1 MTSLTPFVPSVLLD
15 WQRGAPER
23 KVWVEDGALAF
34 LDVSGFTAMSERL
47 GRLGREG
54 AEVVLDVIGSTFEE
68 LLGVAYEAGG
78 SLLKFGGDALLL
90 WFAGDVEAA
99 ARRACSAA
107 AHMRST
113 LRRMGAIPTPL
124 GGVRVRVSAGVHAGQ
139 FHFFVVGTAGR
150 ELVVAG
156 PGASRTVEME
166 AAASA
171 GQVLVSPE
179 TAALLNGRWLAH
191 TAGPGVLLK
200 LPPPLGQRVTPTLPD
215 ACGVNVESLVSTAV
229 RRHLLE
235 GEDEAEHRP
244 TAVGFVHY
252 DGTDGLIASA
262 GVEATADALHELVSV
277 VQAACDEHEVAL
289 LNADVDHD
297 GGKFLLSSGAPVAVG
312 DEDERLLRTLRR
324 IVDAGTSLP
333 VRAGAHRGLVFAGS
347 VGPSYRRSYTLM
359 GDVVNTAAR
368 VMAHAQP
375 GQVLATR
382 PVLDRTRTRFATR
395 PLPAFAAKGK
405 SRMLAPFE
413 VGAAL
418 SGPADEA
425 GSGLFVGRAAELDAL
440 LDALRSGGAVEVAGE
455 PGVGKTRLV
464 AEARSRAVQE
474 LSAADIVL
482 RGDRYTAGVP
492 YLPFRPVLRAALGS
506 GSVRDGLARLDLSLA
521 EDAPLIAAAL
531 GEEWDES
538 GEAAA
543 FDRQV
548 WRARLHTAV
557 VRVLERT
564 FHRKLIITA
573 DDVQWMDEPSAQLLL
588 HLGRS
593 ADERGWAVVTVRRA
607 EPGGESVAAAAGPG
621 GGIALGPLDAA
632 ASARLVNDRAPF
644 PLLPRQVDD
653 LVQRGA
659 GNPLFLEQLAAA
671 YDPDGGEVPEELE
684 ALVAARIDAL
694 PSRHRSWVRHLA
706 ILGPD
711 FALEEAAVVLGAPVV
726 HSSDLA
732 PLAEFIEVVE
742 NGARFRQ
749 HVFQSV
755 AYAAVSFRR
764 RRELHER
771 VGLHAEHAEAADVA
785 KVAAHFALAD
795 RYDKSWKYGVQA
807 ARNAYVQH
815 AYPEAAE
822 LYRMAL
828 KAGARVS
835 TDPAE
840 LRAAWQGLGDALR
853 FMGRQADAAGP
864 YRKARMLA
872 HDDPV
877 AMAALCMR
885 EGDIRQRLGKLPGAV
900 RWFHQGLKMLADAD
914 ANANAN
920 DTPEKS
926 HVRIRL
932 LQSAGKVRC
941 DQGRFAE
948 AERLLTNALA
958 EAEMRGDRPAIAH
971 ASNWLSYALLHL
983 GDDRHEEFATKALSL
998 YEEVGA
1004 LPWEAAALNSL
1015 AMSRKRVGRWS
1026 ESIDLY
1032 QRARERTAALGDP
1045 IAQAIVSYNL
1055 GDALADQ
1062 GRAAESLAPLT
1073 YSLQTFE
1080 AAGHV
1085 YAAVVHAALA
1095 RSTAMAGE
1103 CEDTDA
1109 RFAAAVERLR
1119 AAGMHSFVRETE
1131 VKWAEARVY
1140 GGDPAGA
1147 QVLLA
1152 STAPGTDKTVD
1163 AHALRVH
1170 ALAAWSLGDD
1180 AEAGRVLGDA
1190 LVLSRAAESDASWAL
1205 TVIAADRLGIEL
1217 DASLGADLM
1226 EAELVLARLGVVATP
1241 LPRRAVDNESTHS
1254 RRELCTR
1261 QSS

>member
-15 WQRGAPER
+15 WQRRAPER
-23 KVWVEDGALAF
+23 SVWVEDGALAF

-90 WFAGDVEAA
+90 WFAGDAEEA

-113 LRRMGAIPTPL
+113 LRRMGAIPTPM

-179 TAALLNGRWLAH
+179 TAALLRGRWLSH
-191 TAGPGVLLK
+191 DAGPGVLLK
-200 LPPPLGQRVTPTLPD
+200 LPPPFGTRVTPSLPD
-215 ACGVNVESLVSTAV
+215 ASGVDVESLVSTAV

-382 PVLDRTRTRFATR
+382 PVLDRTRSGFATR
-395 PLPAFAAKGK
+395 SLPAFTAKGK

-413 VGAAL
+413 VGAAV
-418 SGPADEA
+418 SGSGSADEA
-425 GSGLFVGRAAELDAL
+425 GGGVFVGRAAELAAL
-440 LDALRSGGAVEVAGE
+440 LDVLRAGGAVEVAGE

-464 AEARSRAVQE
+464 AEARSRVVDE
-474 LSAADIVL
+474 LGGADVVL
-482 RGDRYTAGVP
+482 RGDRYSAGVP
-492 YLPFRPVLRAALGS
+492 YLPFRPVLRAALGT
-506 GSVRDGLARLDLSLA
+506 GSVRDGLARLDLSLV
-521 EDAPLIAAAL
+521 EDAPLLAAAL
-531 GEEWDES
+531 GEEWDE
-538 GEAAA
+538 GGDTAA

-548 WRARLHTAV
+548 WRARLHAAV

-564 FHRKLIITA
+564 FHRKLLVTA

-588 HLGRS
+588 HLSRS
-593 ADERGWAVVTVRRA
+593 AGGRGWAVVTVRRV
-607 EPGGESVAAAAGPG
+607 EPGGVAAAADRR
-621 GGIALGPLDAA
+621 GIVLGPLDAE
-632 ASARLVNDRAPF
+632 ASARLVGDRAPF

-653 LVQRGA
+653 LVERGA

-694 PSRHRSWVRHLA
+694 PSRHRGWVRHLA
-706 ILGPD
+706 VLGPD
-711 FALEEAAVVLGAPVV
+711 FDFEEAAVVLGAPVV
-726 HSSDLA
+726 DSSDLA
-732 PLAEFIEVVE
+732 PLAEFIELVE

-771 VGLHAEHAEAADVA
+771 VGLHAEHAESSDVA
-785 KVAAHFALAD
+785 KVAMHFALAD

-872 HDDPV
+872 HDEPV

-900 RWFHQGLKMLADAD
+900 RWFHQGLKVL
-914 ANANAN
+914 ANAE

-932 LQSAGKVRC
+932 LQSTGKVRC
-941 DQGRFAE
+941 DQGRFVE
-948 AERLLTNALA
+948 AERMLTNALA
-958 EAEMRGDRPAIAH
+958 EAEAEGDRPAVAH
-971 ASNWLSYALLHL
+971 ASNWLSYALVHL
-983 GDDRHEEFATKALSL
+983 GDDRHGEFATKALSL
-998 YEEVGA
+998 YEELGA

-1026 ESIDLY
+1026 ESIDLFD
-1032 QRARERTAALGDP
+1032 RARERMAALGDP
-1045 IAQAIVSYNL
+1045 IPQAVVSYNL
-1055 GDALADQ
+1055 GEALADQ
-1062 GRAAESLAPLT
+1062 GRAAESLEPLR
-1073 YSLQTFE
+1073 YALQTFE

-1103 CEDTDA
+1103 CEDTDE

-1119 AAGMHSFVRETE
+1119 AAGMSSFVRETE

-1140 GGDPAGA
+1140 GGDPTGA
-1147 QVLLA
+1147 QLLLA

-1180 AEAGRVLGDA
+1180 AEAGRLLGDA
-1190 LVLSRAAESDASWAL
+1190 LVLSRAAQSDASWAL

-1241 LPRRAVDNESTHS
+1241 LPSRAVDNESTHS